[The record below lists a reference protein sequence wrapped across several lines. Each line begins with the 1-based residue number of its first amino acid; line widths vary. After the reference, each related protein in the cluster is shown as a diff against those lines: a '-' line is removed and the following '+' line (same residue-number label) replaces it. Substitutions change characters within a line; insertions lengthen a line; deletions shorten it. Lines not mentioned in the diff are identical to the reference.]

1 MWCWHR
7 IRESETGLC
16 PACRTP
22 YGEDP
27 HQFTA
32 LDVEEVLKANKE
44 AQAAAK
50 RERHLMH
57 HQTSSGVHVGV
68 TPSETAGGGDPDH
81 LSSAAMD
88 IPKDRTQL
96 ANMRVI
102 RRNLIYA
109 VGLPPAIANED
120 TLRKPEYFG
129 QYGKI
134 AKIVLNRSQTVP
146 PEGGDPR
153 RASASAYVT
162 FQHKEDTLACIL
174 ALDGFYLEN
183 RNIRASYGTSKYCSA
198 FIKNVRCNNPECTY
212 LHDMGAAEDTFT
224 KQEIQAGYVTSGRDV
239 LARQQQIV
247 AEQLQQ
253 QLQSASGGHHLPPR
267 KRVGGGGPSG
277 TGKASAHPVFPP
289 PEFDEPA
296 RQAPPV
302 LPASAGISR
311 TASLHAAIT
320 PYASHQVALLNPA
333 TISAKMGRSASVG
346 SAQINEGRSQVVEP
360 HNPLRKSQPLTVGT
374 SAATTAASVVA
385 GGRSLSKDS
394 SESHHLHS
402 TLTALTPLKRS
413 SVKAGATTKV
423 PAAEEKLPA
432 IRNGKK
438 QNGARAVVATTKA
451 PEASSTAK
459 DPGLDPPKLL
469 SLIEGD
475 QILPPLNVI
484 GNATAIG
491 MGVADNCTMAAG
503 SLAELGGVVIPIPAG
518 VTSSTA
524 TRSSAATLLGGDI
537 FTGSLRGQM
546 NSTSSVVGSSLRGV
560 SSSLPAVGASASSA
574 VGDGPLQRGGNAGQ
588 WGVGPAPGPSSNGV
602 IGSHISNNSGSGNS
616 TSALASILGINLPTG
631 SGSLQESSSLWCS
644 TTHVP
649 PLQGPSPLSML
660 NRSAIQ
666 QSYQQSYHHPGGTGM
681 VRMGGSPQLMHNG
694 SSLIGGVPIGGGSS
708 FNGPGTIGA
717 GVVGSNPSDIALLQS
732 LLPGVHITSD
742 NSRFGGSNSSWGAAP
757 IGHPQNLGSSDIVG
771 GNPLLH
777 TSGNWVGGGNS
788 SRLQPS
794 TGSVIGEVGQ
804 NNGQQNHSQASGIW

>member
-50 RERHLMH
+50 RERYQLQH
-57 HQTSSGVHVGV
+57 HSSGGA
-68 TPSETAGGGDPDH
+68 SASDAASGGDPDQF
-81 LSSAAMD
+81 STTTME

-109 VGLPPAIANED
+109 VGLPPPIANEE

-134 AKIVLNRSQTVP
+134 AKIVLNRSQAVP
-146 PEGGDPR
+146 VEGGDPR

-162 FQHKEDTLACIL
+162 FQYKEDTLACIL

-212 LHDMGAAEDTFT
+212 LHEMGAIEDTFT

-253 QLQSASGGHHLPPR
+253 QMQSASGGNHLPPR
-267 KRVGGGGPSG
+267 KRIGGGGPSG
-277 TGKASAHPVFPP
+277 TGKASAHPVFPA
-289 PEFDEPA
+289 PEFDEFLK
-296 RQAPPV
+296 APPAV
-302 LPASAGISR
+302 PAPSGISR
-311 TASLHAAIT
+311 AVTTQATMTPSAAQQ
-320 PYASHQVALLNPA
+320 AALLNPA
-333 TISAKMGRSASVG
+333 TISAKMGRSISVG
-346 SAQINEGRSQVVEP
+346 ATAALAVSSPAVGASNQ
-360 HNPLRKSQPLTVGT
+360 LRKSQSIGT
-374 SAATTAASVVA
+374 SAAAAATTAASVVA

-394 SESHHLHS
+394 ADGQHPHS

-413 SVKAGATTKV
+413 SGKAGTTAKV
-423 PAAEEKLPA
+423 PAVEEKLPT

-438 QNGARAVVATTKA
+438 QNGARAAAATVATAKA
-451 PEASSTAK
+451 PSSAPAPK
-459 DPGLDPPKLL
+459 APSNDDPPKLL
-469 SLIEGD
+469 SSIGGD
-475 QILPPLNVI
+475 VIGPPLSGI
-484 GNATAIG
+484 GNATSIG
-491 MGVADNCTMAAG
+491 AGRLSDGSPTSDG
-503 SLAELGGVVIPIPAG
+503 SLAELGGVPIPIPAG
-518 VTSSTA
+518 VASSTL

-537 FTGSLRGQM
+537 FTGSLPGH
-546 NSTSSVVGSSLRGV
+546 SVVGSSLLGG
-560 SSSLPAVGASASSA
+560 SSLLPGVGLSTPAP
-574 VGDGPLQRGGNAGQ
+574 VGDGSLRRGGNTGFWSGGA
-588 WGVGPAPGPSSNGV
+588 APGPSGNGV
-602 IGSHISNNSGSGNS
+602 IGSHISSNVGGSNSS
-616 TSALASILGINLPTG
+616 SALASILGINLPTG
-631 SGSLQESSSLWCS
+631 SGSLQETTSLWS
-644 TTHVP
+644 ATPYLQP
-649 PLQGPSPLSML
+649 PQGPSPLSML
-660 NRSAIQ
+660 NGSAIQ
-666 QSYQQSYHHPGGTGM
+666 QSHHHPGGGM
-681 VRMGGSPQLMHNG
+681 GMMRMGGPSQPAHNG
-694 SSLIGGVPIGGGSS
+694 SSHIGGVPIGGGSRFS
-708 FNGPGTIGA
+708 GPGTIGA
-717 GVVGSNPSDIALLQS
+717 GAGGSNQSDIALLQS

-742 NSRFGGSNSSWGAAP
+742 NNAIGFVGGNTGWAAAP
-757 IGHPQNLGSSDIVG
+757 GHPQSLGGTAAVG
-771 GNPLLH
+771 GNPIH
-777 TSGNWVGGGNS
+777 QTGNWVGGGS

-794 TGSVIGEVGQ
+794 TGSAVGAIGQ
-804 NNGQQNHSQASGIW
+804 NNGQQNQRQGPGIW